1 MAVRGQWRIEN
12 SLHRVLDVTFREDW
26 NCNGFAPVPGR
37 RRHVPPDRTP
47 GVRQSI
53 DDYVVRTEVG
63 RRIVVIFDGDH
74 AETLRRASEG

>member
-1 MAVRGQWRIEN
+1 LRRFRGDGDTFLRIE
-12 SLHRVLDVTFREDW
+12 H
-26 NCNGFAPVPGR
+26 
-37 RRHVPPDRTP
+37 P

-53 DDYVVRTEVG
+53 DDYVARTEVG